1 MRTPSGLC
9 LPGAPLPFLARSG
22 APHNSAQQK
31 TSRKLSLERPET
43 LLRDSLSRAVS
54 VSSFWQLFS
63 LLASIFLLND
73 FPLTSLHRALTTDH
87 CRHFG
92 PAASLTP
99 DIAVSARRCQS
110 NSALLERYTSG
121 ASRDRI
127 IC

>member
-9 LPGAPLPFLARSG
+9 LTGGPLPFLARSG

-43 LLRDSLSRAVS
+43 LLRDSLSRVVS

-73 FPLTSLHRALTTDH
+73 FPLTSLLRDH
-87 CRHFG
+87 LLPITADILV

-110 NSALLERYTSG
+110 NSAL
-121 ASRDRI
+121 
-127 IC
+127 